1 MSCDWKERVGRKK
14 QKCKV
19 CERCL
24 MAVTI
29 VTASCAAAVWAWP
42 QIWASLPL
50 LAALWIGLFVAW
62 IAIAP
67 SQHTNDLD

>member
-1 MSCDWKERVGRKK
+1 
-14 QKCKV
+14 
-19 CERCL
+19 